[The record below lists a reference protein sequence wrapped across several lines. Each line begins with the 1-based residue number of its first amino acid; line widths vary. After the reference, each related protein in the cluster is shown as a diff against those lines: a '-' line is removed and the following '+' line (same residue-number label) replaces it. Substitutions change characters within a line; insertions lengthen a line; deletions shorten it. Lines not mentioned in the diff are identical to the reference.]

1 MAGMDFAPT
10 KFSEVVRYHAQILLR
25 CFREGGGLSRRQG
38 IILPSFG
45 AAKDR
50 ALAIVRKL
58 ETTPRA
64 DDDLVCTVR
73 DVGGRQLLQIR
84 IQAGKPVVSLEE

>member
-1 MAGMDFAPT
+1 MPRFFFDVSE
-10 KFSEVVRYHAQILLR
+10 KSEVYHDA
-25 CFREGGGLSRRQG
+25 QG

-58 ETTPRA
+58 ETIPHA

-73 DVGGRQLLQIR
+73 DVGGHQLLQIR
-84 IQAGKPVVSLEE
+84 IQAGKPVVSLEN

>member
-1 MAGMDFAPT
+1 MPRFFFDV
-10 KFSEVVRYHAQILLR
+10 SEKAEVYHDA
-25 CFREGGGLSRRQG
+25 QG

-58 ETTPRA
+58 ETTPRT

-84 IQAGKPVVSLEE
+84 FESGKPVVSVETEKPQR

>member
-1 MAGMDFAPT
+1 MPRFFFDV
-10 KFSEVVRYHAQILLR
+10 SEKAEVYHA
-25 CFREGGGLSRRQG
+25 QG

-45 AAKDR
+45 AAKDI

-64 DDDLVCTVR
+64 DDHLVCTVR

-84 IQAGKPVVSLEE
+84 FESGKRVVSVVETEKPQR